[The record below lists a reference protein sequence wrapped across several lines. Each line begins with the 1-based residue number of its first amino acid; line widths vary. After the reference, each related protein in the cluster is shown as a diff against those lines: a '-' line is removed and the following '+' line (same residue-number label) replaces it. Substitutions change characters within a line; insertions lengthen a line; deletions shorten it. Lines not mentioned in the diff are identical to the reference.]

1 MPKLRADRG
10 LHTLRGR
17 LKVGNGGADASFK
30 VTAFEGF
37 IVQPPLL
44 LIIRFA
50 AIEKRLDTQTSVEA
64 RCGD

>member
-1 MPKLRADRG
+1 MPKLRADGG

-50 AIEKRLDTQTSVEA
+50 AIESV
-64 RCGD
+64 